1 MARLAGTFGSGAA
14 AMVPLLPESR
24 RTRQA
29 MAGAGAGALTK
40 TSVAPLERVKIL
52 FQIQGM
58 QGQSGER
65 AKYRSLTQ
73 ALRLIVK
80 EEGGLALWRGN
91 GANCVRVIPVYALK
105 FTFNDAFKDM
115 VRNGQTGTSNDLS
128 MTQRMMAGTM
138 AGLCQTTITYPLELI
153 RTRLSLG
160 AAMSGVEYKGIFDCL
175 KLTVRY
181 EGVAALYKG
190 IGPTYVS
197 GAPYVGLQ
205 MTFFDV
211 YRELLVPSSA
221 GGNSGGGSDFV
232 GNIARMMVAGA
243 CAGMTAQTITYPGD
257 TIRRRM
263 QSNGIGGRDR
273 IYSNS
278 WQCMVKVVAD
288 EGIVGLYQGLGINII
303 RGIPGAAIQF
313 AAYET
318 LKSLL
323 GAN

>member
-1 MARLAGTFGSGAA
+1 MSGSGVAVA
-14 AMVPLLPESR
+14 PLLPESR

-58 QGQSGER
+58 QAQAGER
-65 AKYRSLTQ
+65 AKYRGLVQ
-73 ALRLIVK
+73 ALRLIVR

-91 GANCVRVIPVYALK
+91 GANCVRVVPVYALK

-115 VRNGQTGTSNDLS
+115 VRSGQPGASGDLS
-128 MTQRMMAGTM
+128 VAQRMMAGTM

-160 AAMSGVEYKGIFDCL
+160 AALSGVEYKGILDCL
-175 KLTVRY
+175 KLTVRH

-190 IGPTYVS
+190 IGPTYIS

-211 YRELLVPSSA
+211 YRELLVPS
-221 GGNSGGGSDFV
+221 GGSSGGDGDGSGGEFV
-232 GNIARMMVAGA
+232 GNIARMMAAGA

-263 QSNGIGGRDR
+263 QSNGIGGAKR
-273 IYSNS
+273 IYDNS
-278 WQCMVKVVAD
+278 WQCLVKVATD
-288 EGIVGLYQGLGINII
+288 EGVIGLYRGLGINII